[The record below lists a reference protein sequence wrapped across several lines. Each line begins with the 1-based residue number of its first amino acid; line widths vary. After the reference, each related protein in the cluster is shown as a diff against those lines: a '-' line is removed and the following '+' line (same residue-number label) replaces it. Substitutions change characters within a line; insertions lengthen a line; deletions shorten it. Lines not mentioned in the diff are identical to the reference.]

1 MEKLGTIDFNE
12 DITINSYGE
21 DIVELLIDNLSCLQ
35 EEYKSNNGNLNPQT
49 LSDISTYQTQ
59 LRKLIVDG
67 RSQLSNYMIDSISK
81 IDENSKEEI
90 LSLKYT
96 TSLFNNRL
104 NYMSKVLEESNEKMW
119 DLIIY
124 NSGKHWRIK

>member
-49 LSDISTYQTQ
+49 LSDISAYQTQ

-96 TSLFNNRL
+96 TILFNNRL